1 MKMKNITKIMIAALL
16 AMCLVAWGSP
26 AKARDGHY
34 RSGHSGVYKKANRS
48 HYQRVYRNHRFYGY
62 NHPYARHPY
71 YRYRYNYRPNYYGY
85 GHYSLFGLSVSPYG
99 TQIHIGFG
107 F

>member
-1 MKMKNITKIMIAALL
+1 MKMKNITKIIIAALL
-16 AMCLVAWGSP
+16 AISLVAWGSP

-48 HYQRVYRNHRFYGY
+48 HYQSVYRNQRFYGY